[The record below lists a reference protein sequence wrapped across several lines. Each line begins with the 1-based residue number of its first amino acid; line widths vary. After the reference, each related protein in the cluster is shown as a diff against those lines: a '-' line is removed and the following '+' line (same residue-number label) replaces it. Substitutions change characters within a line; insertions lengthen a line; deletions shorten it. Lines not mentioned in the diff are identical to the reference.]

1 MYESIG
7 ERGRMT
13 EQGFIKLHRSISKWE
28 WYKDEHTKTVFLHL
42 LINANWEDSRF
53 EGYVIPKGSLVV
65 SWKSL
70 SENCGISVQSAR
82 TAINH
87 LKSTGEITIKSTN
100 KFSIVSIVNWEK
112 YQGYE
117 EDANKQTNKQTNKQ
131 LTNNQQTTNN
141 IKEIKNI
148 RNEELYK
155 KSIYQN
161 GRNPDF
167 LAKLQW
173 EIEHGEQH

>member
-1 MYESIG
+1 MS
-7 ERGRMT
+7 
-13 EQGFIKLHRSISKWE
+13 WE
-28 WYKDEHTKTVFLHL
+28 WYQDANTARVFIHC
-42 LINANWEDSRF
+42 LIMANWKAGRFRGTEVPRGSFVTSLPSLCEDLNLTTQN
-53 EGYVIPKGSLVV
+53 V
-65 SWKSL
+65 
-70 SENCGISVQSAR
+70 R

-117 EDANKQTNKQTNKQ
+117 EDANKQINKQTNKQ

-148 RNEELYK
+148 RNKEYFNSDKE
-155 KSIYQN
+155 N
-161 GRNPDF
+161 ARNKDF
-167 LAKLQW
+167 LDLLSK
-173 EIEHGEQH
+173 ENKNGKH